1 MDLNSMFQ
9 NLGPAGGAMLTGM
22 QMRDT
27 QNEQESQ
34 QAYRQAQ
41 MDEIMQRTAQQKL
54 MNPLDLQAKQ
64 QSLDT
69 GKLALETGGLANKKT
84 QLELDAAPLEIQVKN
99 LQRSSQL
106 LGAASTYLSTV
117 PPVQR
122 HAALKQYAVENG
134 INMNSPTIQGLWNQ
148 LSSVKGEEIPKV
160 LNNFRENVM
169 RQESTVYS
177 HLKGLEISG
186 QTSRD
191 VAEIGARSRE
201 TIAKSKAKATDIVSQ
216 VQAGKLSYEKAA
228 VAFSVMAEMADEPT
242 DKAKYLQMAQ
252 TYEQLNLNAKN
263 AASQGKIDP
272 GAMTGLPTINTPPV
286 LGGSNAA
293 PTNPGNRKPIGQY

>member
-34 QAYRQAQ
+34 QAMRQAQ

-69 GKLALETGGLANKKT
+69 GKLALETGGLANKKA

-169 RQESTVYS
+169 RQESSVYS

-191 VAEIGARSRE
+191 VAEIGAKSRE
-201 TIAKSKAKATDIVSQ
+201 NIANAKKKATDIVSQ
-216 VQAGKLSYEKAA
+216 VQGGKLSYEKAA
-228 VAFSVMAEMADEPT
+228 VAFSVMAEMEADPV

-286 LGGSNAA
+286 LGGGPKRGTAE
-293 PTNPGNRKPIGQY
+293 NPIKLD

>member
-69 GKLALETGGLANKKT
+69 GKLALETGGIANKKA

-160 LNNFRENVM
+160 LNSFRENVM

-242 DKAKYLQMAQ
+242 DKSKYLQMAQ

-272 GAMTGLPTINTPPV
+272 GAATGLPTIQTPTV

-293 PTNPGNRKPIGQY
+293 PTNPGNRKPLSQY

>member
-34 QAYRQAQ
+34 QAMRQAQ

-69 GKLALETGGLANKKT
+69 GKLALETGGLANKKA

-122 HAALKQYAVENG
+122 HAALKQYAVEIG

-191 VAEIGARSRE
+191 VAEINARSRE
-201 TIAKSKAKATDIVSQ
+201 TVANAKKKATDIVGQ
-216 VQAGKLSYEKAA
+216 VQSGKLTYEKAA
-228 VAFSVMAEMADEPT
+228 VAFSVMAEMEPDPV
-242 DKAKYLQMAQ
+242 DKAKYLQLAQ

-272 GAMTGLPTINTPPV
+272 GAMTGLPTINTPSV
-286 LGGSNAA
+286 LGGGGPKKGTAE
-293 PTNPGNRKPIGQY
+293 NPIKLD

>member
-69 GKLALETGGLANKKT
+69 GKLALETGGIANKKA

-160 LNNFRENVM
+160 LNSFRENVM

-272 GAMTGLPTINTPPV
+272 GAATGLPTIQTPTV

-293 PTNPGNRKPIGQY
+293 PTNPGNRKPLSQY

>member
-34 QAYRQAQ
+34 QAMRQAQ

-54 MNPLDLQAKQ
+54 MNPLELQTKQ
-64 QSLDT
+64 QALDT

-84 QLELDAAPLEIQVKN
+84 QLELEAAPLENQVKN

-169 RQESTVYS
+169 RQESSVYS

-191 VAEIGARSRE
+191 VAEIGAKSRE
-201 TIAKSKAKATDIVSQ
+201 NIANAKKKATDIVSQ
-216 VQAGKLSYEKAA
+216 VQGGKLSYEKAA
-228 VAFSVMAEMADEPT
+228 VAFSVMAEMEADPV

-286 LGGSNAA
+286 LGGGPKRGTAE
-293 PTNPGNRKPIGQY
+293 NPIKLD

>member
-34 QAYRQAQ
+34 QAMRQAQ

-69 GKLALETGGLANKKT
+69 GKLALETGGLANKKA

-191 VAEIGARSRE
+191 VAEINARSRE
-201 TIAKSKAKATDIVSQ
+201 TVANAKKKATDIVGQ
-216 VQAGKLSYEKAA
+216 VQSGKLTYEKAA
-228 VAFSVMAEMADEPT
+228 VAFSVMAEMEPDPV
-242 DKAKYLQMAQ
+242 DKAKYLQLAQ

-272 GAMTGLPTINTPPV
+272 GAMTGLPTINTPSV
-286 LGGSNAA
+286 LGGGGPKKGTAE
-293 PTNPGNRKPIGQY
+293 NPIKLD